1 MNLKDDYNKIA
12 QHALDEKKAL
22 AMDKWV
28 VAHLPAYYIMV
39 ADDFTANCPNVQKYK
54 EKKAF

>member
-1 MNLKDDYNKIA
+1 MNLKDDYNKIS
-12 QHALDEKKAL
+12 QHALDEKKAK

-39 ADDFTANCPNVQKYK
+39 ADDFTASLSQCAEV
-54 EKKAF
+54 